1 VKGAVL
7 EREKWICPFCW
18 EGTSMQERKC
28 DQCGAFIDPPSVDS
42 LLDEEVDI
50 AELLGAEVD
59 GFMLA
64 YLRGAE
70 LRGAYLNGADLFGVN
85 LAEADLRG
93 ADLGASDLTSA
104 DLRCADL
111 SGANLYGA
119 DLGDADLRGA
129 DLRDADLRDA
139 YVGGALYDGF
149 TIWPEG
155 FDMEAAGAV
164 LYSPT

>member
-1 VKGAVL
+1 ME
-7 EREKWICPFCW
+7 ERQC
-18 EGTSMQERKC
+18 S
-28 DQCGAFIDPPSVDS
+28 QCGAFIGPPSRES
-42 LLDEEVDI
+42 LLDEVVDVTQ
-50 AELLGAEVD
+50 LLEGEVD

-70 LRGAYLNGADLFGVN
+70 LRGAYLSGTDLFGVN

-93 ADLGASDLTSA
+93 ADLGAADLTSA

-129 DLRDADLRDA
+129 DLRDADLREA
-139 YVGGALYDGF
+139 YLVGALYDGF
-149 TIWPEG
+149 TLWPEG
-155 FDMEAAGAV
+155 FDVEAAGGV
-164 LYSPT
+164 LYSQR